1 MRITDCNG
9 NCNAERPR
17 YATGKPGRRAS
28 EETESGYFIGWIP
41 LPGGFLPGT
50 VCFRL
55 KRYYSE
61 NTVRAAFGLLCFYF
75 SGAASLEVRFARFP
89 HEYFQEGMV
98 MQKTFFRARAAAGLI
113 SPGAHTEG
121 QSS

>member
-1 MRITDCNG
+1 M
-9 NCNAERPR
+9 
-17 YATGKPGRRAS
+17 
-28 EETESGYFIGWIP
+28 
-41 LPGGFLPGT
+41 

-55 KRYYSE
+55 KRFDILKIPSE
-61 NTVRAAFGLLCFYF
+61 QPLGCSAFIFRELRLWKFVLRDSPMNF
-75 SGAASLEVRFARFP
+75 FK
-89 HEYFQEGMV
+89 EGMV

>member
-1 MRITDCNG
+1 MNTASRRILVWNG
-9 NCNAERPR
+9 MFPIK
-17 YATGKPGRRAS
+17 TL
-28 EETESGYFIGWIP
+28 T
-41 LPGGFLPGT
+41 
-50 VCFRL
+50 
-55 KRYYSE
+55 YSE

-98 MQKTFFRARAAAGLI
+98 MQKTFFRARAAAGLV

>member
-1 MRITDCNG
+1 MPLG
-9 NCNAERPR
+9 NRE
-17 YATGKPGRRAS
+17 GGRAR
-28 EETESGYFIGWIP
+28 
-41 LPGGFLPGT
+41 
-50 VCFRL
+50 
-55 KRYYSE
+55 KRSQDISPDGMFPIKTLCYYSE

-113 SPGAHTEG
+113 SPDAHTEG